1 MAFEVFE
8 GKGHR
13 GYKGGMYPA
22 CSLVMGRLITMNR
35 AAYEA
40 LTNGDDSVHVEL
52 LFDRESHTVGIRRTE
67 PGPRTYPACVP
78 KSKAYVVAAGAFI
91 KFYGL
96 PTVSTGRIDA
106 TMSDGIL
113 SFPAPREPN
122 EREEKNECQ

>member
-1 MAFEVFE
+1 MTFEVFE
-8 GKGHR
+8 RKQH
-13 GYKGGMYPA
+13 KGGMYPA
-22 CSLVMGRLITMNR
+22 CSLVLGRLITMNQ

-67 PGPRTYPACVP
+67 PGPRTYPVRT
-78 KSKAYVVAAGAFI
+78 SSRGLFVVAATAFT

-113 SFPAPREPN
+113 SFSAPLALNASEP
-122 EREEKNECQ
+122 

>member
-8 GKGHR
+8 GKRHR
-13 GYKGGMYPA
+13 GFRGCKGGMYPA
-22 CSLVMGRLITMNR
+22 CSLVMGRTITMNR

-67 PGPRTYPACVP
+67 PGPRTYPVCVT
-78 KSKAYVVAAGAFI
+78 KSKAYVVAATAFI
-91 KFYGL
+91 KLYGL

-113 SFPAPREPN
+113 SFPAPIEPN
-122 EREEKNECQ
+122 E

>member
-1 MAFEVFE
+1 MAYEVFE
-8 GKGHR
+8 GKRH
-13 GYKGGMYPA
+13 KGGMYPA
-22 CSLVMGRLITMNR
+22 CSLVMGRMITMNR

-67 PGPRTYPACVP
+67 PGPRTYPACVIP
-78 KSKAYVVAAGAFI
+78 KSKAYILAATAFI

-113 SFPAPREPN
+113 SFPAPLEPN
-122 EREEKNECQ
+122 E